1 MEVTAEGLTVS
12 LVRALPSFDAEVTKI
27 DYLVSIRGKG
37 SCRIPLSEMERIAR
51 LVLAHSDDR

>member
-12 LVRALPSFDAEVTKI
+12 LVRPLPSFDAEVTKI

-37 SCRIPLSEMERIAR
+37 SCHVSLSEMERIAR
-51 LVLAHSDDR
+51 HVLAQKDER